1 MEDLSELSDGHHIL
15 GVCFQVV
22 DGPIPPDMK
31 VPKEHHQFKRQTT
44 GCSRTK
50 KDLDRYKDLLAQWF
64 RAAPELD
71 YDNMPVEEAERA
83 LKELME
89 ATVEIGQSK
98 PNWGKKL
105 WRTYRDGWSPVLLAL
120 QAHLFFIEKLQSRM
134 GNSSRKY
141 LWPRRTWMHQ
151 ITQASQEW
159 EKKVQRAFKRDK
171 DPHRAQKQL
180 GECGEFGPWYYRL
193 ITEPPHMGFLE
204 EE

>member
-1 MEDLSELSDGHHIL
+1 M
-15 GVCFQVV
+15 V

-31 VPKEHHQFKRQTT
+31 VPKEHHQFKRQTS
-44 GCSRTK
+44 GCPRTK

-71 YDNMPVEEAERA
+71 YDRMTEAEAEQA

-105 WRTYRDGWSPVLLAL
+105 WQTNRDGWSPVLLAL
-120 QAHLFFIEKLQSRM
+120 QAHLSFIEHLRSHM

-151 ITQASQEW
+151 ITQARE
-159 EKKVQRAFKRDK
+159 E
-171 DPHRAQKQL
+171 
-180 GECGEFGPWYYRL
+180 G
-193 ITEPPHMGFLE
+193 TTGF
-204 EE
+204 